1 MANGLRLTLD
11 ITWGF
16 RMSDPNLSQF
26 IDTDCDGLPDRLE
39 RLMGTNPFAADTDR
53 DGIPDRD
60 EVRFNL
66 NPLEPDC
73 NALAAS
79 SAPVSGANSPMVNGM
94 ADRLNAVANF
104 AQQIGSFQGTQYAF
118 TVEPE
123 FVAISALD
131 GRSGIN
137 GHGLIYQQYAGEVI
151 SELRQDDINK
161 FALVQQHLNQ
171 FSQPELRLTI
181 ESER

>member
-1 MANGLRLTLD
+1 MANGSRLTLD

-26 IDTDCDGLPDRLE
+26 IDTDRDGLADRLE
-39 RLMGTNPFAADTDR
+39 RSIGTNPFAADTDR
-53 DGIPDRD
+53 DGVPDGD
-60 EVRFNL
+60 EVRFHL
-66 NPLEPDC
+66 NPLDPDS
-73 NALAAS
+73 NGLVAAS
-79 SAPVSGANSPMVNGM
+79 VPMLGVNPRTPNSMT
-94 ADRLNAVANF
+94 DRPDAVANF

-171 FSQPELRLTI
+171 LRQPERPLML